1 VVQFLSLL
9 APDFVRKGTGTSHRL
24 IAALLVAVP
33 LAVDCAAGSL
43 TVATWNV
50 ENYLPAARRVDG
62 VFRSDYPK
70 PESEKS
76 ALRDVIR
83 AAVADVIAFQE
94 MGDESQLAELQRDLA
109 RDGLDYPHSAW
120 LAASDAERHVAL
132 LSKVPFVRIARHGE
146 VAVRYLGTEDHVK
159 RGVLEVVVSAGGEEI
174 TLFVIHLK
182 SRFTEHRDDPGS
194 AIQRA
199 AEAVAIR
206 DLVLGR
212 FPDPVSARFMIAGDF
227 NDTRDARPLRAM
239 MKRGDTTIARILP
252 AADDRG
258 DAWTHRYRRKESYSR
273 VDFILVSPGLEA
285 WAKALSIRVVDT
297 PRVRNASDHRPV
309 VLTLEWRERE

>member
-1 VVQFLSLL
+1 MVQFFSLL
-9 APDFVRKGTGTSHRL
+9 ASDFVRERTGTPRGL
-24 IAALLVAVP
+24 IVALLITAALSVE
-33 LAVDCAAGSL
+33 CAAGSL

-62 VFRSDYPK
+62 VFRPGYPK
-70 PESEKS
+70 PEAEKS

-83 AAVADVIAFQE
+83 ATAADVIAFQE
-94 MGDESQLAELQRDLA
+94 MGDESQLVELQRDLA
-109 RDGLDYPHSAW
+109 RDGIDYLHSAW
-120 LAASDAERHVAL
+120 LAAADTERHVAV
-132 LSKVPFVRIARHGE
+132 LSKVPFVRIERHGHLP
-146 VAVRYLGTEDHVK
+146 VRFLGADDFVK
-159 RGVLEVVVSAGGEEI
+159 RGVLEVVVMSGEDEI

-182 SRFTEHRDDPGS
+182 SRFTERRDDPGS

-206 DLVLGR
+206 DLVLDR
-212 FPDPVSARFMIAGDF
+212 FPDPAVARFMIAGDF
-227 NDTRDARPLRAM
+227 NDTRDTRPLRAM

-285 WAKALSIRVVDT
+285 WAKALAIRVVDT

-309 VLTLEWRERE
+309 VLTLEWE

>member
-9 APDFVRKGTGTSHRL
+9 ASDFVRKRAGTPHRL
-24 IAALLVAVP
+24 IAALLIAVP
-33 LAVDCAAGSL
+33 LAVECAGGSL

-62 VFRSDYPK
+62 VFRPDYPK

-83 AAVADVIAFQE
+83 AAAADVVAFQE

-109 RDGLDYPHSAW
+109 RDGMDYPHFAW
-120 LAASDAERHVAL
+120 LAAADSERHVAV
-132 LSKVPFVRIARHGE
+132 LSKVPLVRIERHGE
-146 VAVRYLGTEDHVK
+146 VPVRFLGDGDSVK
-159 RGVLEVVVSAGGEEI
+159 RGVLEVVVLAGEEEI

-182 SRFTEHRDDPGS
+182 SRFTERRDDPGS

-206 DLVLGR
+206 DLVLER
-212 FPDPVSARFMIAGDF
+212 FPDPTSARFMIAGDF

-239 MKRGDTTIARILP
+239 MKRGDTVIARVLP

-273 VDFILVSPGLEA
+273 VDFILVSPGLET
-285 WAKALSIRVVDT
+285 WANALAIRVVDT

-309 VLTLEWRERE
+309 VLTLEWE

>member
-1 VVQFLSLL
+1 M
-9 APDFVRKGTGTSHRL
+9 
-24 IAALLVAVP
+24 IAALLAASA
-33 LAVDCAAGSL
+33 LAIECSAGSL
-43 TVATWNV
+43 TIATWNV
-50 ENYLPAARRVDG
+50 ENYLPTSRRVDG
-62 VFRSDYPK
+62 VFRPGYPK

-83 AAVADVIAFQE
+83 AASADVFAFQE

-109 RDGLDYPHSAW
+109 RDGIDYPHSAW
-120 LAASDAERHVAL
+120 HAASDAERHVAV
-132 LSKVPFVRIARHGE
+132 LSKFPFVRIERHGE
-146 VAVRYLGTEDHVK
+146 VPVRFLGADDFVK
-159 RGVLEVVVSAGGEEI
+159 RGVLEVVVMAGSEEL

-182 SRFTEHRDDPGS
+182 SRYTERRDDPGS
-194 AIQRA
+194 ALQRA

-206 DLVLGR
+206 DLVLKR
-212 FPDPVSARFMIAGDF
+212 FPDPTSARFVIAGDF

-239 MKRGDTTIARILP
+239 MKRGERTIARILP

-273 VDFILVSPGLEA
+273 VDFILVSPGFEE

-309 VLTLEWRERE
+309 VLTLEWE